1 MEFGHAKQ
9 FKAETELC
17 NHLQHNL
24 SIEEIE
30 LKDMTPHIESLIIT
44 EQESP
49 W

>member
-1 MEFGHAKQ
+1 MEFGHSKQ
-9 FKAETELC
+9 FKAETELR

-30 LKDMTPHIESLIIT
+30 LKDMTPHIESLITT

>member
-9 FKAETELC
+9 FKAETELRK
-17 NHLQHNL
+17 HLQHNL
-24 SIEEIE
+24 SIEIE
-30 LKDMTPHIESLIIT
+30 LKDMTPHYESLIIT